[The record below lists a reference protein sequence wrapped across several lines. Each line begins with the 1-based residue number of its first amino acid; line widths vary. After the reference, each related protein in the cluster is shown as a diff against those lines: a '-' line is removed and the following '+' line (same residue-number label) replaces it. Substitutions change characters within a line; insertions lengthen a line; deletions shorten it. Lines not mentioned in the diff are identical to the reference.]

1 MRISRRLFGLL
12 AAGLLL
18 AGMVATQTRAC
29 PFCSAPS
36 QTLAE
41 QVAQADGV
49 CLVQF
54 VKGEPAKDQDPG
66 TSSYEVLQVVKSPK
80 DSLKKGNR
88 VNLPRYRAGKAGDL
102 FLVMGTRAG
111 KDNAIE
117 WGSPTEITEPAF
129 AYVAQ
134 APAPEVP
141 VAKRLKYFM
150 RFLEFP
156 DQLVSNDAFG
166 EFANAPYKDIAAI
179 ASLLPRDKIRGWL
192 ARPETPQTRLG
203 LYGMLL
209 GLCGNDNDAKL
220 LAEKIAPNS
229 DEFRIGLD
237 GLISGYLLL
246 KGNSG
251 LDNIDDWKF
260 KVHNGKKAAFSE
272 TYAAM
277 MGLRFMWQY
286 AGGKIS
292 NERLQ
297 QSMRLLLDQPE
308 LADLVIADLARWK
321 DWSVQER
328 LMSLYGKGDYNIPS
342 IKRSIIRYMLAS
354 TDVKGD
360 VAAADNRATAAAG
373 SASGAQSNG
382 GTASGNVAS
391 DSSAESA
398 ARGKKYLDDLRK
410 KDPRMVREAERF
422 FFVK

>member
-12 AAGLLL
+12 AAGFLLT
-18 AGMVATQTRAC
+18 ATVATQTLAC

-66 TSSYEVLQVVKSPK
+66 TSTYEVVQVVKSPK
-80 DSLKKGNR
+80 DSLKKGDH

-111 KDNAIE
+111 KENAIE

-141 VAKRLKYFM
+141 VTKRLKYFL

-156 DQLVSNDAFG
+156 DQLVANDAFG
-166 EFANAPYKDIAAI
+166 EFANAPYKDIAAV
-179 ASLLPRDKIRGWL
+179 ASLLPRDKIRTWL
-192 ARPETPQTRLG
+192 TRPETPQTRLG

-209 GLCGNDNDAKL
+209 GLCGDDSDAKL

-237 GLISGYLLL
+237 GMISGYLLL
-246 KGNSG
+246 RGNSA

-260 KVHNGKKAAFSE
+260 KIHNGKKAAFSE

-354 TDVKGD
+354 TDLKGD

-373 SASGAQSNG
+373 SASGAQSTG

-391 DSSAESA
+391 ESSVESA
-398 ARGKKYLDDLRK
+398 ARGKKYLDELRK
-410 KDPRMVREAERF
+410 KDPRTVKEAERF
-422 FFVK
+422 FFLK

>member
-18 AGMVATQTRAC
+18 AGTVATRTLAC

-80 DSLKKGNR
+80 DSLKKGDR

-192 ARPETPQTRLG
+192 ARPETPPTRLG

-237 GLISGYLLL
+237 GMISGYLLL

-297 QSMRLLLDQPE
+297 QSMRILLDQPE

-360 VAAADNRATAAAG
+360 VAADNRATAAAG
-373 SASGAQSNG
+373 SASGAQSSG

>member
-1 MRISRRLFGLL
+1 MRTSQRLFGLL

-18 AGMVATQTRAC
+18 AGTVATRAVGC

-54 VKGEPAKDQDPG
+54 VKGEPAKDQDLG
-66 TSSYEVLQVVKSPK
+66 TSVYEVLQVVKSPK
-80 DSLKKGNR
+80 DSLKKGDHI
-88 VNLPRYRAGKAGDL
+88 NLARYRTAKAGDL

-134 APAPEVP
+134 APAPEVST
-141 VAKRLKYFM
+141 AKRLKYFV

-156 DQLVSNDAFG
+156 DQLVANDAYS
-166 EFANAPYKDIAAI
+166 EFANAPYKDIAGV
-179 ASLLPRDKIRGWL
+179 ASLLPREKIREWL
-192 ARPETPQTRLG
+192 TRPETPQTRLG

-209 GLCGNDNDAKL
+209 GLCGNDTDAKM

-237 GLISGYLLL
+237 GMISGYLLL
-246 KGNSG
+246 TGNSG
-251 LDNIDDWKF
+251 LNNIDDWKF
-260 KVHNGKKAAFSE
+260 KIHNGKKAAFSE

-292 NERLQ
+292 NDRLQ
-297 QSMRLLLDQPE
+297 QSMRILLDQPE

-321 DWSVQER
+321 DWSVQAR
-328 LMSLYGKGDYNIPS
+328 LMSLYGKGEYNIPS

-354 TDVKGD
+354 TDTKGEAGAAP
-360 VAAADNRATAAAG
+360 AAATG
-373 SASGAQSNG
+373 GTASGAQSTG
-382 GTASGNVAS
+382 GAASGNVPTEANL
-391 DSSAESA
+391 ESA
-398 ARGKKYLDDLRK
+398 ARGKKYLEELRK
-410 KDPRMVREAERF
+410 RDPRTVKEAERF
-422 FFVK
+422 FWAR

>member
-1 MRISRRLFGLL
+1 MRLSHRVFWLL
-12 AAGLLL
+12 AAGCVF
-18 AGMVATQTRAC
+18 AGSGAVTQALAC

-66 TSSYEVLQVVKSPK
+66 ASTYEVLQVVKSPNN
-80 DSLKKGNR
+80 SVKKGDHI
-88 VNLPRYRAGKAGDL
+88 NLARYRAGKAGDL

-111 KDNAIE
+111 KENAVE

-134 APAPEVP
+134 APAPEVAT
-141 VAKRLKYFM
+141 AKRLKYFIK
-150 RFLEFP
+150 FLEFP
-156 DQLVSNDAFG
+156 DQLVANDAYG
-166 EFANAPYKDIAAI
+166 ELANAPYKDIAAV
-179 ASLLPRDKIRGWL
+179 APLLPRAKIRHWL
-192 ARPETPQTRLG
+192 LSADTPQTRLG
-203 LYGMLL
+203 LYGMLI
-209 GLCGNDNDAKL
+209 GLCGNDDDAAL
-220 LAEKIAPNS
+220 LAHKIEPNS
-229 DEFRIGLD
+229 EEFRIGLD

-246 KGNSG
+246 TGNTG
-251 LDNIDDWKF
+251 LNNLDDWKF
-260 KVHNGKKAAFSE
+260 KVHDGKKAAFSE

-308 LADLVIADLARWK
+308 LADLVIADLARWR

-354 TDVKGD
+354 TDPK
-360 VAAADNRATAAAG
+360 ADGSGATTPVG
-373 SASGAQSNG
+373 TASGAQSTG
-382 GTASGNVAS
+382 GAASGNLPAESAS
-391 DSSAESA
+391 DAA
-398 ARGKKYLDDLRK
+398 ARGKKYLQELRQR
-410 KDPRMVREAERF
+410 DPRTVREAERF
-422 FFVK
+422 FFLK

>member
-1 MRISRRLFGLL
+1 MRITQRVLVLL
-12 AAGLLL
+12 AAGLSL
-18 AGMVATQTRAC
+18 AASVVTQAVGC

-66 TSSYEVLQVVKSPK
+66 TSTYEVLQVVKSPK
-80 DSLKKGNR
+80 DSVKKGDHI
-88 VNLPRYRAGKAGDL
+88 NLARYRAGKAGDL

-111 KDNAIE
+111 KENAIE

-134 APAPEVP
+134 APAPEMP
-141 VAKRLKYFM
+141 TAKRLKYFV

-156 DQLVSNDAFG
+156 DQLVANDAFG
-166 EFANAPYKDIAAI
+166 EFANAPYKDIAAVGSI
-179 ASLLPRDKIRGWL
+179 LPRDKIRGWL
-192 ARPETPQTRLG
+192 TRSETPQTRLG

-209 GLCGNDNDAKL
+209 GLCGSDSDAKL

-237 GLISGYLLL
+237 GMISGYLLL
-246 KGNSG
+246 TGNTG

-260 KVHNGKKAAFSE
+260 KVHNGKKSAFSE

-297 QSMRLLLDQPE
+297 QSMRILLDQPE

-354 TDVKGD
+354 TDTKGD
-360 VAAADNRATAAAG
+360 AGPPTGATAG
-373 SASGAQSNG
+373 TASGAQSTG
-382 GTASGNVAS
+382 GAASGNVPTEAS
-391 DSSAESA
+391 LDSA
-398 ARGKKYLDDLRK
+398 ARGKKYLEELRK
-410 KDPRMVREAERF
+410 RDPRTVKEAERF
-422 FFVK
+422 FFLK

>member
-1 MRISRRLFGLL
+1 MRISHRLFGLF

-18 AGMVATQTRAC
+18 AAGVRALAC
-29 PFCSAPS
+29 PFCNAPS

-41 QVAQADGV
+41 QVAQADSV

-54 VKGEPAKDQDPG
+54 VKGEAAKDQDPG
-66 TSSYEVLQVVKSPK
+66 TSIYEVLQVVKAPK
-80 DSLKKGNR
+80 DAVKKGEHIK
-88 VNLPRYRAGKAGDL
+88 LSRYRASKAGDL
-102 FLVMGTRAG
+102 FLVMGTKAG
-111 KDNAIE
+111 RDNAIE

-134 APAPEVP
+134 APAPEIQTT
-141 VAKRLKYFM
+141 KRLKYFI

-156 DQLVSNDAFG
+156 DPLVANDAYG
-166 EFANAPYKDIAAI
+166 ELANAPYKDIAAV
-179 ASLLPRDKIRGWL
+179 APLLPREKLRGWL
-192 ARPETPQTRLG
+192 TRPETPETRLG
-203 LYGMLL
+203 LYGMLI
-209 GLCGNDNDAKL
+209 GLCGNDDDAKL
-220 LAEKIAPNS
+220 LAGRIAPNS
-229 DEFRIGLD
+229 DNFRIGLD
-237 GLISGYLLL
+237 GMISGYLLL
-246 KGNSG
+246 KGNSA
-251 LDNIDDWKF
+251 LDNIDEWKF
-260 KVHNGKKAAFSE
+260 KIHNGKKAAFSE

-354 TDVKGD
+354 TDLKGD
-360 VAAADNRATAAAG
+360 GAATESRATAAAG
-373 SASGAQSNG
+373 SASGAQSSG
-382 GTASGNVAS
+382 GAASGNVPE
-391 DSSAESA
+391 SSAESA
-398 ARGKKYLDDLRK
+398 ARGKKYLEELRK
-410 KDPRMVREAERF
+410 RDPRTVREAERF
-422 FFVK
+422 FFLK

>member
-1 MRISRRLFGLL
+1 MSQRIFGLL
-12 AAGLLL
+12 AAGLFLVST
-18 AGMVATQTRAC
+18 VATQAVGC

-54 VKGEPAKDQDPG
+54 VSGAPAKDQDPG
-66 TSSYEVLQVVKSPK
+66 TSTYEVLQVVKSPK
-80 DSLKKGNR
+80 DSVKKGDHI
-88 VNLPRYRAGKAGDL
+88 NLARYRAAKAGDL

-111 KDNAIE
+111 KENAIE

-129 AYVAQ
+129 GYVAQ

-141 VAKRLKYFM
+141 TTTRLKYFVK
-150 RFLEFP
+150 FLEFP
-156 DQLVSNDAFG
+156 DQLVANDAYG
-166 EFANAPYKDIAAI
+166 EFANAPYKDIAAV
-179 ASLLPRDKIRGWL
+179 ASVLPRDKIRGWL
-192 ARPETPQTRLG
+192 TRPETPQTRLG

-209 GLCGNDNDAKL
+209 GLCGNEGDAKM

-237 GLISGYLLL
+237 GMISGYLLL
-246 KGNSG
+246 TGNPG

-260 KVHNGKKAAFSE
+260 KIHNGKKAAFSE

-292 NERLQ
+292 SGRLQ
-297 QSMRLLLDQPE
+297 QSMRILLDQPE

-321 DWSVQER
+321 DWSVQDR

-354 TDVKGD
+354 TDTKGD
-360 VAAADNRATAAAG
+360 AGASTTVTAG
-373 SASGAQSNG
+373 TASGAQSAG
-382 GTASGNVAS
+382 GAASGNVSS
-391 DSSAESA
+391 DANLESA
-398 ARGKKYLDDLRK
+398 ARGKKYLEELRK
-410 KDPRMVREAERF
+410 RDPRTVKEAERF
-422 FFVK
+422 FWAK

>member
-1 MRISRRLFGLL
+1 MRIPQRVLVLL
-12 AAGLLL
+12 AAGLCL
-18 AGMVATQTRAC
+18 AASVATQAIGC

-41 QVAQADGV
+41 QVAQADSV

-66 TSSYEVLQVVKSPK
+66 TSTYEVLQVVKSPK
-80 DSLKKGNR
+80 DAVKKGDHI
-88 VNLPRYRAGKAGDL
+88 NLARYRAGKSGDL

-111 KDNAIE
+111 KENAIE

-134 APAPEVP
+134 APAPEMP
-141 VAKRLKYFM
+141 TTKRLKYFV

-156 DQLVSNDAFG
+156 DQLVANDAFG
-166 EFANAPYKDIAAI
+166 EFANAPYKDIAAV
-179 ASLLPRDKIRGWL
+179 ASILPRDKIRAWL
-192 ARPETPQTRLG
+192 TRPETPQVRLG

-209 GLCGNDNDAKL
+209 GLCGNDSDAKL
-220 LAEKIAPNS
+220 LAERIAPNS

-237 GLISGYLLL
+237 GMISGYLLL
-246 KGNSG
+246 TGNPG

-260 KVHNGKKAAFSE
+260 KVHAGKKAAFSE

-297 QSMRLLLDQPE
+297 QSMRILLDQPE

-354 TDVKGD
+354 TDTKGD
-360 VAAADNRATAAAG
+360 AGPPTGATAG
-373 SASGAQSNG
+373 TASGAQSTG
-382 GTASGNVAS
+382 GTASGNVPAE
-391 DSSAESA
+391 ANLESA
-398 ARGKKYLDDLRK
+398 ARGKKYLEDLRK
-410 KDPRMVREAERF
+410 RDPRTVKEAERF
-422 FFVK
+422 FFLK